1 MSSDTQPVERINYM
15 DAALYKAAARG
26 DFQVFKNYQDHQLV
40 SLRTPENNT
49 VLHVYLACP
58 EFFGFSGFR
67 NLIPSRHSLRISFL
81 LLPMCFLLP
90 ISILPIFFLLISS
103 HPPPVVELVF
113 LILREILNRIG
124 FTNFIEKILNK
135 CPPQLLVFLRGTFNS
150 IGSTIFIEK
159 ILIKCPRLLLEA
171 NTKVQTPLHVAA
183 RYGPPTVVKFLIQ
196 CQAKTAHGDPEQQ
209 ETAVR
214 AMLRSPDVESNT
226 PLHIAV
232 QYHGRGVVKELLEFE
247 DPQFKYLI
255 NTKHETPLYI
265 AARRGDAP
273 LLDLILVK
281 LRSVA
286 HGGPHGRTALHAA
299 AMSGNA
305 EATRIILRQGWNLTK
320 ERDED
325 GHTPLHYA
333 AHLGHSSV
341 VELLLKWDVSAAYLT
356 DNKWEMTPL
365 LMAARQG
372 HGQIITKFL
381 SACPDCWEKVD
392 KNGWNFLHYVAFRNY
407 PSLSDSIFVNRDV
420 VPRRALVRNLIDA
433 KDVHGITPQQV
444 FDAFKSSWEIRK
456 PNEKMEKI
464 VELLEDIGNEVV
476 AEDPVL
482 PIPQLNVSEDRFGK
496 ARDGHLVVAALIA
509 TVTFAA
515 AITVPGGYKSEKG
528 WEQGTPY
535 LIHDAAFKA
544 FVVSD
549 ALAFI
554 LSLSAVVV
562 HFDMASPFLPNPCN
576 SSSLRSA
583 AVLLY
588 CAMLAMMVA
597 FSTGTYV
604 VLKPIAWL
612 AITSCCIGL
621 SFFLFAALRL
631 SDLIMEVAIARVKRW
646 EG

>member
-90 ISILPIFFLLISS
+90 VRS
-103 HPPPVVELVF
+103 HPPPAVELVF

-124 FTNFIEKILNK
+124 FTNFIEKILTK
-135 CPPQLLVFLRGTFNS
+135 
-150 IGSTIFIEK
+150 
-159 ILIKCPRLLLEA
+159 A

-196 CQAKTAHGDPEQQ
+196 CRAETAHGDPEQQ

-214 AMLRSPDVESNT
+214 RMLRSPDVESNT

-247 DPQFKYLI
+247 DPQFAYLI

-265 AARRGDAP
+265 AARRGDVP

-333 AHLGHSSV
+333 AHLGHTSV

-407 PSLSDSIFVNRDV
+407 PSLSDSFFVNRDV

-433 KDVHGITPQQV
+433 KDVYGITPQQV

-456 PNEKMEKI
+456 PNEKTEKI

-482 PIPQLNVSEDRFGK
+482 AIPQLNVSEDRIGK

-562 HFDMASPFLPNPCN
+562 HFDIASPFSPNPCN
-576 SSSLRSA
+576 SWSLRLA
-583 AVLLY
+583 GMLLY

-604 VLKPIAWL
+604 VLKPTPWL

-631 SDLIMEVAIARVKRW
+631 PI
-646 EG
+646 

>member
-90 ISILPIFFLLISS
+90 VRS
-103 HPPPVVELVF
+103 HPPPAVELVF

-196 CQAKTAHGDPEQQ
+196 CRAETAHGDPEQQ

-214 AMLRSPDVESNT
+214 RMLRSPDVESNT

-247 DPQFKYLI
+247 DPQFAYLI

-265 AARRGDAP
+265 AARRGDVP

-305 EATRIILRQGWNLTK
+305 
-320 ERDED
+320 
-325 GHTPLHYA
+325 
-333 AHLGHSSV
+333 
-341 VELLLKWDVSAAYLT
+341 
-356 DNKWEMTPL
+356 
-365 LMAARQG
+365 
-372 HGQIITKFL
+372 
-381 SACPDCWEKVD
+381 DCWEKVD

-407 PSLSDSIFVNRDV
+407 PSLSDSFFVNRDV

-433 KDVHGITPQQV
+433 KDVYGITPQQV

-456 PNEKMEKI
+456 PNEKTEKI

-482 PIPQLNVSEDRFGK
+482 AIPQLNVSEDRIGK

-562 HFDMASPFLPNPCN
+562 HFDIASPFSPNPCN
-576 SSSLRSA
+576 SWSLRLA
-583 AVLLY
+583 GMLLY

-604 VLKPIAWL
+604 VLKPTPWL

-631 SDLIMEVAIARVKRW
+631 SDLVMEVAIARVKRW